1 MTRGRAVG
9 LLALVLAVG
18 LSFPIF
24 AQSDNA
30 EAILRKAER
39 SIYPDAFDMEA
50 TLATYQSGSVLSTLE
65 MTIRYKRD
73 IGTRIELLSPP
84 RSRGIRFLQKGSNL
98 WMFNP
103 EGGTSRAIRLS
114 SSAPFQGSV
123 FSNGDLA
130 KPQYSTQY
138 DVRVA
143 GTETIEQPTMGRVD
157 TLIIEGTA
165 RNDRVEYSKIKMW
178 VRSSDDMLL
187 RAEFYAKSGLL
198 FRTMVCTDIR
208 ELAGAQRPTVL
219 IMRSMDQK
227 DRRSVMT
234 IGDLRKDPSMPDA
247 IFTLSALTR

>member
-1 MTRGRAVG
+1 MNRGRAIT
-9 LLALVLAVG
+9 LLALGLAVG
-18 LSFPIF
+18 LSFPLF

-30 EAILRKAER
+30 AAILRRAEQ
-39 SIYPDAFDMEA
+39 SVYPDVCVMEV
-50 TLATYQSGSVLSTLE
+50 TLATYRSGSVLSTLE
-65 MTIRYKRD
+65 MRIRYKRD
-73 IGTRIELLSPP
+73 IGTRLELLSPP

-114 SSAPFQGSV
+114 NSASFQGSV
-123 FSNGDLA
+123 FSNGDLTD
-130 KPQYSTQY
+130 PHYSKQY
-138 DVRVA
+138 DVRIA
-143 GTETIEQPTMGRVD
+143 GTETIDQPTIGKVN
-157 TLIIEGTA
+157 TTVIEGTA

-178 VRSSDDMLL
+178 VRSSDDMLM

-208 ELAGAQRPTVL
+208 ELAGAKRPTVL

-227 DRRSVMT
+227 NRRSLMT
-234 IGDLRKDPSMPDA
+234 IHGLQIDPSMSDA